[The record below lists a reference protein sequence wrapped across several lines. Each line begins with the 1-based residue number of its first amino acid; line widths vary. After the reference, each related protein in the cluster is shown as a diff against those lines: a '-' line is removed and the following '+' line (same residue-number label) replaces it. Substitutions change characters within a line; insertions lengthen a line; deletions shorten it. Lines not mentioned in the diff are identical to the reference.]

1 MRNWAGLKER
11 YLRDRLPI
19 RLGNLASS
27 LAKIKSRSQNVA
39 NRELVE
45 GLLQESKYFIEWT
58 AAEAEVETAAELVEL
73 QIQLAVWQYRWI
85 SIWEDTEQR
94 MAVAE
99 QARVWSD
106 RVLDMSG
113 LLSENDSN

>member
-1 MRNWAGLKER
+1 M
-11 YLRDRLPI
+11 
-19 RLGNLASS
+19 
-27 LAKIKSRSQNVA
+27 AKIKSRSQNSA
-39 NRELVE
+39 NRDLVE

-58 AAEAEVETAAELVEL
+58 AAETEIETAAELVEI

-85 SIWEDTEQR
+85 NIWENTEQR

-106 RVLDMSG
+106 RVLAMSG